1 MMADGSPVQTRRGAG
16 SELMGVDEAIRDLE
30 AGGCDGLAV
39 DLGGGR
45 IARADSPRGAAGLLQ
60 RLRGHKMLMAQAA
73 SGADLSRFRSLPA
86 EIQVAPAVREI
97 LDAATRRP

>member
-1 MMADGSPVQTRRGAG
+1 MADGSPLQARRGAG
-16 SELMGVDEAIRDLE
+16 SALMGVDEAIRNLE
-30 AGGCDGLAV
+30 AGAAGETLSV

-45 IARADSPRGAAGLLQ
+45 IARPDSPRGADGLLQ

>member
-1 MMADGSPVQTRRGAG
+1 MADGSPLQARPGAG
-16 SELMGVDEAIRDLE
+16 SALMGVDEAIRNLE
-30 AGGCDGLAV
+30 AGGGDGLCV

-45 IARADSPRGAAGLLQ
+45 IARPDSPRGADGLLQ

-73 SGADLSRFRSLPA
+73 SGADLSRFRSLPPA